1 LAQALIALGRSA
13 EAEALLAEQ
22 TAAAD
27 TDDQRA
33 QLALVRVGNLCW
45 GVGDPAQATAVMRAV
60 QAAPWTDPERLELQT
75 LRAALLLHDGRFAE
89 ALDVIGP
96 LAAGSRQPGPV
107 VVAAQAVAADVLC
120 GIGANDAAL
129 AMADRARAAA
139 ADVGGAAADW
149 ANVQLDS
156 AKCGAF
162 ISLGLLD
169 DAEALAATGYRDA
182 IGADR
187 PVAQAL
193 FGGWS
198 GIVLAQR
205 GLVRSGLGRLRDA
218 TAALPPGAF
227 SFLPV
232 LHAQTAQA
240 AALLGD
246 LDTAGAALIQ
256 AEHALTGA
264 GEACAPWVRLAAAWI
279 EAVTGRNRAAVVTAT
294 EAAARAR
301 DYGQVQLEMIA
312 LHTCVRFGAAPE
324 VLDRLVAV
332 AADVDGP
339 LAAAVARQATALAHD
354 DAHGLDE
361 VAAGFAALGSTLLA
375 AEAAA
380 QATRQH
386 SAHGNARAAAMA
398 ATRSR
403 GWAAACEG
411 ARTPPLAE
419 PGASAP
425 LTPRELEIAALA
437 ASGMTSKA
445 IGENLVVSV
454 RTVDNVL
461 HGIYRKLHVSGR
473 RDLPTVIGSL

>member
-1 LAQALIALGRSA
+1 
-13 EAEALLAEQ
+13 
-22 TAAAD
+22 
-27 TDDQRA
+27 
-33 QLALVRVGNLCW
+33 
-45 GVGDPAQATAVMRAV
+45 
-60 QAAPWTDPERLELQT
+60 
-75 LRAALLLHDGRFAE
+75 
-89 ALDVIGP
+89 
-96 LAAGSRQPGPV
+96 

-264 GEACAPWVRLAAAWI
+264 GEACAPWVRLAAANDTQASLTSQITYVDCRSTGHGLKAYNFTNVGPRFSLPNSSWI
-279 EAVTGRNRAAVVTAT
+279 T
-294 EAAARAR
+294 
-301 DYGQVQLEMIA
+301 
-312 LHTCVRFGAAPE
+312 
-324 VLDRLVAV
+324 
-332 AADVDGP
+332 
-339 LAAAVARQATALAHD
+339 TALAT
-354 DAHGLDE
+354 ATISLDQLSG
-361 VAAGFAALGSTLLA
+361 VHFLNT
-375 AEAAA
+375 
-380 QATRQH
+380 
-386 SAHGNARAAAMA
+386 SAV
-398 ATRSR
+398 TV
-403 GWAAACEG
+403 
-411 ARTPPLAE
+411 
-419 PGASAP
+419 
-425 LTPRELEIAALA
+425 
-437 ASGMTSKA
+437 TS
-445 IGENLVVSV
+445 
-454 RTVDNVL
+454 
-461 HGIYRKLHVSGR
+461 
-473 RDLPTVIGSL
+473 